1 MKPAATMAATSE
13 LRLDASHHEY
23 LQRVTQRPSH
33 QHCAFCWS
41 VNAAFLVALH
51 RLAPCLRALDAHRAA
66 IVDTVLLLSGIA
78 LMVKAHIL
86 PFTEHGTWLTEKLFG
101 VIIYIVLGFIALD
114 YRRARSQQA
123 RLVAF
128 PLALVVLYIIIKLA
142 TTKIPLLG

>member
-1 MKPAATMAATSE
+1 MNTFSTLLTIHLVSIVLSVGLLT
-13 LRLDASHHEY
+13 LRFWWRSAN
-23 LQRVTQRPSH
+23 T
-33 QHCAFCWS
+33 
-41 VNAAFLVALH
+41 
-51 RLAPCLRALDAHRAA
+51 RLATARWTRILPP
-66 IVDTVLLLSGIA
+66 IIDTVLLLSGVALIA
-78 LMVKAHIL
+78 KTHIL
-86 PFTEHGTWLTEKLFG
+86 PFTEQGTWLTEKLFG

>member
-1 MKPAATMAATSE
+1 MSTFSVLLNVHLISIALSVGLLT
-13 LRLDASHHEY
+13 LRFWWRYTDS
-23 LQRVTQRPSH
+23 
-33 QHCAFCWS
+33 
-41 VNAAFLVALH
+41 
-51 RLAPCLRALDAHRAA
+51 RLACARWTRIVPPV
-66 IVDTVLLLSGIA
+66 VDTVLLLSGIA

-142 TTKIPLLG
+142 TTKYRYWGKHEVVS